1 MYNENPFLD
10 SSSWYQN
17 VLSFSHLDGVLKD
30 EDFETGFQ
38 EKQVQLQDKL
48 RLTSHVRDRPKFPL
62 GNSEGKILPSW
73 YWVFARKKISRRLKR
88 TQVWVSYIGK
98 HFKKHT
104 GEFRDEIVPKFIT
117 ENWFVCHFIIS
128 ITLHLLSGFVC
139 TFAYGNQAGADSSE
153 NAIYAFHSIKY
164 KALMAKAIHR
174 VRALIITLIRWK
186 MDGKGSWFHFQV
198 DMARREFWGSKG
210 S

>member
-1 MYNENPFLD
+1 MSEIDPNFL
-10 SSSWYQN
+10 W
-17 VLSFSHLDGVLKD
+17 G
-30 EDFETGFQ
+30 TPRG
-38 EKQVQLQDKL
+38 
-48 RLTSHVRDRPKFPL
+48 KFF
-62 GNSEGKILPSW
+62 LPDIESLPG
-73 YWVFARKKISRRLKR
+73 KKISRRLKR

-198 DMARREFWGSKG
+198 EMARRESWGSKG
-210 S
+210 T